1 MARMRGGTGR
11 DAFTN
16 AIFLAQAR
24 LAGSAFVGG
33 RPKLRYS
40 TIGITGYA
48 PLHHDGIIY
57 STPLRDPRF
66 VDSLLEGNGFERSVP
81 RKPRLHSATHFLIMK
96 SLSAADSPPIEL
108 TEEDRPGETKP
119 GEDSHWHIFHIID
132 RRMV

>member
-1 MARMRGGTGR
+1 MRR
-11 DAFTN
+11 LL
-16 AIFLAQAR
+16 LA
-24 LAGSAFVGG
+24 GG

-81 RKPRLHSATHFLIMK
+81 RKPRLAFGYSLFDHEELVGRGFAPDRTH
-96 SLSAADSPPIEL
+96 
-108 TEEDRPGETKP
+108 EEDRPGETKP